1 MVTKLIVLLVIVLG
15 VVAVAQM
22 MRVYELS
29 SKMTKK
35 SEHEIS
41 NRDNVFNAR
50 LMLLFMVV
58 FFAQFIY
65 LMLEYGWVG
74 RGVAAS
80 DIGRELDWL
89 MNLNLIIITAV
100 FFLTNFLLFLFAFK
114 YVKKPGVKA
123 LYYPHNNKLEML
135 WTVVPAAVLAVIIIL
150 GLRTWNDATD
160 VSSKEAI
167 RVELFSKQFDWTARY
182 AGKDNKLGG
191 FDYKLTLDNNEL
203 ALKTTATIDSA
214 IRMMEDGPMPFEV
227 KRMVYGGFKVL
238 VDI

>member
-1 MVTKLIVLLVIVLG
+1 
-15 VVAVAQM
+15 
-22 MRVYELS
+22 
-29 SKMTKK
+29 
-35 SEHEIS
+35 
-41 NRDNVFNAR
+41 
-50 LMLLFMVV
+50 
-58 FFAQFIY
+58 
-65 LMLEYGWVG
+65 
-74 RGVAAS
+74 
-80 DIGRELDWL
+80 
-89 MNLNLIIITAV
+89 NLIIITAV

-214 IRMMEDGPMPFEV
+214 IRMMEDGPMGIHTMEAKLNDRKV
-227 KRMVYGGFKVL
+227 IMVPE
-238 VDI
+238 